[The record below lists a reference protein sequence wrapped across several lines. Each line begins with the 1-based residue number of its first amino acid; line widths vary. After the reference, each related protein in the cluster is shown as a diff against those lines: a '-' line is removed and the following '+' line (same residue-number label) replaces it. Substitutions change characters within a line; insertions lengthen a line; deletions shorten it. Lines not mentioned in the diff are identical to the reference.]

1 MTDYTRNIVNNQ
13 IVNPLATLIR
23 DATILSMDESVG
35 NILILIDL
43 NIFNDMAS
51 SISVN
56 DKNSVKS

>member
-1 MTDYTRNIVNNQ
+1 M
-13 IVNPLATLIR
+13 AF
-23 DATILSMDESVG
+23 A

-56 DKNSVKS
+56 DKNSVKLLISSQKISIK